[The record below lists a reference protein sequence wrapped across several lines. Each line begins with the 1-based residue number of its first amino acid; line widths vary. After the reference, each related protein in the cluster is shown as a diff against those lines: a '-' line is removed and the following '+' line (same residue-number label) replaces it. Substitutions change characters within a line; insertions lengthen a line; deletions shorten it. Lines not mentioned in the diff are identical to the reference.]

1 MNPLDYFLKNPI
13 SWGSA
18 LILIALVIYS
28 LIRYLLRAEDFKK
41 GLWGKKFVN
50 QKIQTLA
57 RQKGF
62 VALQDVQIGDG
73 DKTAKLDHVLVG
85 PFGVLLLQSIQGAGS
100 FWGDGKQETWAC
112 TDDGSKILFRNPLDE
127 LDEKSA
133 LLRQVLSKH
142 KCYKV
147 PVESC
152 VVIATLGKAPSM
164 FLSNMEGR
172 SKVLLDSQLLPHLR
186 QDHFLKDNKVD
197 IQTVAAVFEKQ

>member
-1 MNPLDYFLKNPI
+1 M
-13 SWGSA
+13 
-18 LILIALVIYS
+18 
-28 LIRYLLRAEDFKK
+28 
-41 GLWGKKFVN
+41 
-50 QKIQTLA
+50 
-57 RQKGF
+57 
-62 VALQDVQIGDG
+62 
-73 DKTAKLDHVLVG
+73 
-85 PFGVLLLQSIQGAGS
+85 
-100 FWGDGKQETWAC
+100 
-112 TDDGSKILFRNPLDE
+112 DE

-197 IQTVAAVFEKQ
+197 IQAVAAVFEKQ